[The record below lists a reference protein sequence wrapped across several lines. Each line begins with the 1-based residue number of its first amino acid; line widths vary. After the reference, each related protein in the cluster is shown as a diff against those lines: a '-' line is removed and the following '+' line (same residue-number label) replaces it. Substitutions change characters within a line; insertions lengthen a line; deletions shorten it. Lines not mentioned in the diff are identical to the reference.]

1 MGSDGGR
8 VSHHTCQSEENQAS
22 SPEPGTRLSR
32 GEGPAQ
38 RGLSPGTFARVEM
51 GAAMGSLLRP
61 DNPGC
66 LSLSQQL

>member
-1 MGSDGGR
+1 M
-8 VSHHTCQSEENQAS
+8 SHHACWSEENQAWC
-22 SPEPGTRLSR
+22 PEPGTRLSWV
-32 GEGPAQ
+32 EGPAQ

-51 GAAMGSLLRP
+51 GAAMGSLLWP

>member
-1 MGSDGGR
+1 M
-8 VSHHTCQSEENQAS
+8 SHHAGPSEENQAL
-22 SPEPGTRLSR
+22 SPESGTRLSR

-51 GAAMGSLLRP
+51 GAAMGSLLWP